1 MSQIDII
8 QHLRH
13 QPLFQ
18 RLSDRQLA
26 TLEPHVHAKRGDR
39 GQLLFQRGDE
49 CDGMYVVV
57 YGKVKLAI
65 PSPQGVEK
73 VVEII
78 HPGQSFAE
86 AVMFLGKPY
95 PVLAQLLED
104 TLLLHIGA
112 AGVFQALAEDPGFAR
127 NMLAGM
133 SLRLHGMVRDV
144 ERYSVETALQRVIGY
159 LLQQMDDAPAGEKV
173 VLTLE
178 ANKNLIAS
186 RLNLTPE
193 TFSRVLQQLSKAGLV
208 EVDGKDVALLDPAA
222 LADYGMTPAA

>member
-1 MSQIDII
+1 MSRIDII

-18 RLSDRQLA
+18 QLSPQQLA
-26 TLEPHVHAKRGDR
+26 SLEPHVRALQADK
-39 GQLLFQRGDE
+39 GQLLFQRGDD

-86 AVMFLGKPY
+86 AVMFLGKPC

-104 TLLLHIGA
+104 SMLLHIGA
-112 AGVFQALAEDPGFAR
+112 AGIFQALAEDPGFAR
-127 NMLAGM
+127 NMLAGI
-133 SLRLHGMVRDV
+133 SLRLHGMIRDV

-159 LLQQMDDAPAGEKV
+159 FLQQLDGAPDGEKT

-193 TFSRVLQQLSKAGLV
+193 TFSRVLQQLNKAGLV
-208 EVDGKDVALLDPAA
+208 EVDGKSISLSNPAA
-222 LADYGMTPAA
+222 LADYGMAPPA

>member
-1 MSQIDII
+1 MSQIDPI

-18 RLSDRQLA
+18 QLSNEQLTHLGRHTR
-26 TLEPHVHAKRGDR
+26 TLHAEKGQMLFHRGD
-39 GQLLFQRGDE
+39 D
-49 CDGMYVVV
+49 CDGMYAVV

-65 PSPQGVEK
+65 LSPQGVEK

-95 PVLAQLLED
+95 PVQAQLLED
-104 TLLLHIGA
+104 SLLLHVA
-112 AGVFQALAEDPGFAR
+112 ADAVFQALAADPAFAR

-133 SLRLHGMVRDV
+133 SMRLHGMVRDV
-144 ERYSVETALQRVIGY
+144 ERYSVESALQRVIGY
-159 LLQQMDDAPAGEKV
+159 LLQQLEGEGPAM
-173 VLTLE
+173 LTLE
-178 ANKNLIAS
+178 ANKNLVAS

-193 TFSRVLQQLSKAGLV
+193 TFSRVLQQLSKAGLL
-208 EVDGKDVALLDPAA
+208 EVHGRELRLPDPGA
-222 LADYGMTPAA
+222 LAAYGVSAPN

>member
-1 MSQIDII
+1 MSQIDIV

-18 RLSDRQLA
+18 QLSDRQLA
-26 TLEPHVHAKRGDR
+26 ALQSHVRAQRGDR
-39 GQLLFQRGDE
+39 GQLLFQRGDD
-49 CDGMYVVV
+49 CDGMYLVV

-104 TLLLHIGA
+104 SLLLHIGA
-112 AGVFQALAEDPGFAR
+112 AGVFQTLAEDPGFAR

-133 SLRLHGMVRDV
+133 SLRLHSMVRDV
-144 ERYSVETALQRVIGY
+144 ERYSVESALQRVIGY
-159 LLQQMDDAPAGEKV
+159 LLQQLDDASAGEKV

-178 ANKNLIAS
+178 ASKNLVAS

-208 EVDGKDVALLDPAA
+208 EVDGRDIALPDPAA
-222 LADYGMTPAA
+222 LANYGMAPPA